1 MIKIS
6 LYNNG
11 RKFHIRCNLS
21 AFVTT
26 KSDERLIAAA
36 PIMGLSVIPNG
47 TKTPIATGI
56 PSEL

>member
-1 MIKIS
+1 MIEF
-6 LYNNG
+6 
-11 RKFHIRCNLS
+11 FHARCNLS

-36 PIMGLSVIPNG
+36 PIIGLKVMPNG
-47 TKTPIATGI
+47 TRTPIATGI